1 MVAADLKTLFRR
13 RRVVALLAVLAAIP
27 ALLALLVEISG
38 GPSNGRGPTF
48 LDQVTHNGVF
58 AALVGLTVCIPVF
71 LPLTVAVVAGDSI
84 AGEAS
89 LGTLRYLLVRP
100 AGRSRL
106 LAVKAT
112 SVAVF
117 CLAAAMAVAL
127 GGLIAGTILFPLGRV
142 TTLSATTIPLS
153 AGIERTLLSALI
165 VGVQLFGMAAIGMF
179 ISTLTDAPVG
189 AMAATVGLT
198 ILAAVLLSVSQVQ
211 AIHPWLFPQ
220 DWLNFADLMREPVR
234 WTGIVH
240 DLLLQ
245 LAYVAVFG
253 AATWARFTTK
263 DVLA

>member
-1 MVAADLKTLFRR
+1 MLVADLKTLFLRR
-13 RRVVALLAVLAAIP
+13 RSLVLLGVLAAIP
-27 ALLALLVEISG
+27 ALLALLVYING
-38 GPSNGRGPTF
+38 GPSNGQGPTF

-58 AALVGLTVCIPVF
+58 AALVGLNFCVPVF

-100 AGRSRL
+100 AGRTRL
-106 LAVKAT
+106 LAIKAV

-127 GGLIAGTILFPLGRV
+127 GGLIAGALLFPLGRV
-142 TTLSATTIPLS
+142 VTLSATTISLG
-153 AGIERTLLSALI
+153 AGVERTLLAAVI
-165 VGVQLFGMAAIGMF
+165 VGAQLFGLGAIGLF
-179 ISTLTDAPVG
+179 ISTLADAPVG

-198 ILAAVLLSVSQVQ
+198 VLAAGLLLVSQV
-211 AIHPWLFPQ
+211 AFLHPWLFPQ
-220 DWLNFADLMREPVR
+220 NWFQFGNLMRAPVL
-234 WTGIVH
+234 WSGIVK

-253 AATWARFTTK
+253 AAAWARFTTK